1 MNGKVIAIVA
11 VAAVVVLVG
20 AGAAAMVLMNDD
32 KGKSSD
38 YTLLDS
44 TTAKEGLYYELESVE
59 GEYSVLSSHKI
70 THVYEDGTLDVNTRD
85 KTHSCETQEMLL
97 LGFTSEFFDV
107 EGDIPSGIEVSKKDV
122 DAGCEYT
129 VKGTFVQESKGEY
142 YNTKTTMEFKDVV
155 FTIDPT
161 SKVVSASGEA
171 TKDYSQTHVES
182 PDSIYTKN
190 SKVWKMSTKDSTGM
204 VEITRD
210 VDTKDFDKFYSFD
223 NFKTVFAA
231 YSADTYK
238 ACEDK
243 TESAR
248 YGGVDCTKHTLN
260 GTTTAL
266 EVYKNVDL
274 YVYGNYIIHGEGEVN
289 GLNSTL
295 NVKIYID

>member
-20 AGAAAMVLMNDD
+20 AGAAGFILMKDD
-32 KGKSSD
+32 NEKSSD

-59 GEYSVLSSHKI
+59 GENSALYSHKI
-70 THVYEDGTLDVNTRD
+70 THVYEDGTLDVNTRE
-85 KTHSCETQEMLL
+85 KSHSCGTQEMSLF
-97 LGFTSEFFDV
+97 GFTLVFFDV

-129 VKGTFVQESKGEY
+129 VKGTSVQESKGEY

-182 PDSIYTKN
+182 PDSIYTKDN
-190 SKVWKMSTKDSTGM
+190 RVWKMSTKDSTGM

-210 VDTKDFDKFYSFD
+210 ADTKDFDKCDSFD
-223 NFKTVFAA
+223 NFKTKFAA
-231 YSADTYK
+231 YAADYYK
-238 ACEDK
+238 GCSITDED
-243 TESAR
+243 TR
-248 YGGVDCTKHTLN
+248 YGGVDCVKHTIN
-260 GTTTAL
+260 GTASNL
-266 EVYKNVDL
+266 KVYKDTEI
-274 YVYGNYIIHGEGEVN
+274 YVHNGYFLHGEGKIDGV
-289 GLNSTL
+289 STSVE
-295 NVKIYID
+295 VKIYID